1 LASLGSSCLKH
12 CINKAP
18 YVDSS
23 LLEDPHPM
31 MLAACCHSCGG
42 NTEIFPEKLYCIL
55 LEAEQDGQ
63 QRIISF
69 FPHGHAFGI
78 HKPKEFTEKI
88 I

>member
-1 LASLGSSCLKH
+1 LALLGSSCLGH

-18 YVDSS
+18 YVDGS

-31 MLAACCHSCGG
+31 MLAACCRSCGG

-55 LEAEQDGQ
+55 LEAERHGQ
-63 QRIISF
+63 QSIISF
-69 FPHGHAFGI
+69 SSHGPAFGI
-78 HKPKEFTEKI
+78 QKPKEFTEKI